1 MTIQLVT
8 RVPGDLVSSVD
19 ALVAD
24 GVFASRSDAVRSAL
38 ELLVERERRAAVGRS
53 IVSGYERVPQ
63 EADDLSW
70 TEALGAAMIAQEP
83 W

>member
-8 RVPGDLVSSVD
+8 RVPEDVASSVD
-19 ALVAD
+19 ALVTD
-24 GVFASRSDAVRSAL
+24 GVFASRSEVVRKAL
-38 ELLVERERRAAVGRS
+38 DLLIERERRAAIGRA
-53 IVSGYERVPQ
+53 ILAGYERLPQ

-70 TEALGAAMIAQEP
+70 TAVRGAMIAQEP